1 MDEEQYIYNDEQ
13 TFDLNNMFLETPAL
27 PADKRLVLEEVSV
40 RIIMN
45 SVLAERGIGTYAVI
59 TTIANGQESTY
70 DFPFTNISPEWVY
83 NEGKGLHI
91 RTFIASYPVKLYA
104 DAGSIIKIGVSIEE
118 SEGRYARMRYIN
130 ATIKI
135 SLSGVLIKI

>member
-59 TTIANGQESTY
+59 TTIANGQEVRM
-70 DFPFTNISPEWVY
+70 ISHSRIYHQNGCIMKE
-83 NEGKGLHI
+83 K
-91 RTFIASYPVKLYA
+91 
-104 DAGSIIKIGVSIEE
+104 D
-118 SEGRYARMRYIN
+118 YIFVP
-130 ATIKI
+130 
-135 SLSGVLIKI
+135 S